1 MQLRDNV
8 RPYVRN
14 MWILHQLMH
23 SDQFWIIMLLA
34 GQRCMYCVGT
44 APAYVNIH
52 AVTYM
57 AAQHRSINAMASVP
71 IPNCV
76 MVEHIFTMHGQRI
89 ENVYHVDAGHPA
101 TASDLVDIL
110 DVFDDWDNTWHRTQ
124 RVSNCA
130 LTLQVAT
137 ALDGSGAPF
146 LERPLTPA
154 RAGAIGGGEA
164 FPSQVTVAVKLSTGL
179 AGRSFRGRSFFCG
192 LARAATSGDAINPA
206 NITAIVNIYDALRTT
221 LAAAGF

>member
-1 MQLRDNV
+1 
-8 RPYVRN
+8 
-14 MWILHQLMH
+14 
-23 SDQFWIIMLLA
+23 
-34 GQRCMYCVGT
+34 
-44 APAYVNIH
+44 
-52 AVTYM
+52 
-57 AAQHRSINAMASVP
+57 
-71 IPNCV
+71 

-192 LARAATSGDAINPA
+192 LARAATSGDALNPA

-221 LAAAGF
+221 LAAAGFPLVVASKYSGVDVNGRPIPRVVGIMTPIITVSCEGYIDTQRRRLFRPSI